1 MRKICEAIGD
11 FVFAAYW
18 TVYAVLAV
26 GPEPEGE
33 R

>member
-1 MRKICEAIGD
+1 MRKIYDAIGD
-11 FVFAAYW
+11 FFFAAYW
-18 TVYAVLAV
+18 TVYAILVV

>member
-1 MRKICEAIGD
+1 MRKIYDAIGD
-11 FVFAAYW
+11 LLWAAYW
-18 TVYAVLAV
+18 TAVAVLVV